1 MVVAASSEA
10 LQRNENEKNERTET
24 NGRVEEMLPQGQ
36 FLVRLADGRGIRAM
50 VSRETR
56 AIVVK
61 IIPGDNVVL
70 ELYPLDATRGVILR
84 KVV

>member
-1 MVVAASSEA
+1 MDDSSPKAKRIEA
-10 LQRNENEKNERTET
+10 

-50 VSRETR
+50 VARETR

-61 IIPGDNVVL
+61 VIPGDNVVL